1 MLKIRNGRLTPTA
14 RDTLADYQRDVDAQH
29 TYSQQVKRAKTRFG
43 SYNRRS
49 NPTFATV
56 RWKLVEV
63 CGGIRR
69 CMYCEDS
76 AADEVEH
83 FKPKDLYPEVA
94 FVWRNYLY
102 ACGGCNGGKDNH
114 FSVIA
119 PGTGELVNITRPRGA
134 RVTPPSDGAAAL
146 IDPRRENPAD
156 FIVLDLRG
164 TFEFTP
170 VADAGTLEYRRAD
183 YTIDVLRLND
193 RDYLTK
199 ARKEAM
205 VTYEALLARYVE
217 LRQDGAPSREVARLR
232 KCIQRNPHPT
242 VWAEMKRQHTRH
254 VSLSTLFSAAPE
266 ALGF

>member
-56 RWKLVEV
+56 RSKLAEM

-102 ACGGCNGGKDNH
+102 ACGGCNGGKDN
-114 FSVIA
+114 
-119 PGTGELVNITRPRGA
+119 
-134 RVTPPSDGAAAL
+134 
-146 IDPRRENPAD
+146 
-156 FIVLDLRG
+156 
-164 TFEFTP
+164 
-170 VADAGTLEYRRAD
+170 
-183 YTIDVLRLND
+183 RL
-193 RDYLTK
+193 
-199 ARKEAM
+199 
-205 VTYEALLARYVE
+205 
-217 LRQDGAPSREVARLR
+217 
-232 KCIQRNPHPT
+232 
-242 VWAEMKRQHTRH
+242 
-254 VSLSTLFSAAPE
+254 
-266 ALGF
+266 

>member
-1 MLKIRNGRLTPTA
+1 MLKIRNGRLASEA
-14 RDTLADYQRDVDAQH
+14 RDTLADYQRDVDVQH

-43 SYNRRS
+43 SYNRKS

-56 RWKLVEV
+56 RRKLAEM

-102 ACGGCNGGKDNH
+102 ACGGCNGGKSSR
-114 FSVIA
+114 FSVIV
-119 PGTGELVNITRPRGA
+119 PGTGELMNITRPRGA
-134 RVTPPSDGAAAL
+134 RVIPPSDGAAAL
-146 IDPRRENPAD
+146 IDPRRENPLD

-170 VADAGTLEYRRAD
+170 FADAGTLEYSRAD

-205 VTYEALLARYVE
+205 ETYEALLARYVE
-217 LRQDGAPSREVARLR
+217 LRRDGAPSRQVARLR
-232 KCIQRNPHPT
+232 RCIQHNPHPT

-254 VSLSTLFSAAPE
+254 GSLSTLFSAAPE